1 MEMEGSGNKG
11 SFVHFDFFD
20 IIPFISLKLSF
31 VSVLN
36 SFKMKVLLSKVSD
49 ILRRINIPFPHCSI
63 WNDCKTRSI
72 GGTLFLYSSKRTFS
86 ITAFSG

>member
-1 MEMEGSGNKG
+1 
-11 SFVHFDFFD
+11 
-20 IIPFISLKLSF
+20 
-31 VSVLN
+31 
-36 SFKMKVLLSKVSD
+36 MKVLLSKVSD